1 MLARTLLFVPAN
13 RDNMVAKAAG
23 VPADVITLDLE
34 DSVPD
39 GEKEATRAKLGASIQ
54 TLKDAGKTVHVR
66 VNGLDTGLTEGDL
79 AAAIVPGLDGLSF
92 PKPTAAAHIRE
103 IDVMIRRQEMR
114 AGVRPGTVVLVPQI
128 ESARAVLRC
137 EEIATA
143 STRIAGLSFGGEDYC
158 LDLGVPRTPEGR
170 ELEYARRVIVHVAIA
185 HGLQP
190 FDGVWTA
197 LGDIDGLTAEAQYA
211 RGIGFKGKYCIHPE
225 QVVPV
230 NEAFS
235 PTSAQVEAA
244 RRIVAAF
251 DDAVRE
257 GHASVR
263 VDGQMV
269 DVPVVKRAQELL
281 RYARQLATGTT

>member
-1 MLARTLLFVPAN
+1 MLARSLLFVPAN

-23 VPADVITLDLE
+23 VAADVITLDLE

-39 GEKEATRAKLGASIQ
+39 AEKEATRGKLEAAMR

-66 VNGLDTGLTEGDL
+66 VNALDTGLTQDDL
-79 AAAIVPGLDGLSF
+79 KAAIMPGLDGLSF
-92 PKPTAAAHIRE
+92 PKPTAATHIRE
-103 IDVMIRRQEMR
+103 VDVMIRQQEMR
-114 AGVRPGTVVLVPQI
+114 AGVRPGTVLLFPQI
-128 ESARAVLRC
+128 ESAKAVLRC

-143 STRIAGLSFGGEDYC
+143 STRIAGLAFGGEDYC

-170 ELEYARRVIVHVAIA
+170 ELEYARRIIVQVAIA

-197 LGDIDGLTAEAQYA
+197 LGDIAGLTAEAQYA

-235 PTSAQVEAA
+235 PSAQQIESAK
-244 RRIVAAF
+244 RIIAAF
-251 DDAVRE
+251 DAAVRD

-281 RYARQLATGTT
+281 KAAE

>member
-1 MLARTLLFVPAN
+1 MLARSLLFVPAN
-13 RDNMVAKAAG
+13 RDNMVAKAAT

-39 GEKEATRAKLGASIQ
+39 GEKEATRQKLPAAIRV
-54 TLKDAGKTVHVR
+54 LKQAGKSVHVR
-66 VNGLDTGLTEGDL
+66 VNGLDTGLTREDL
-79 AAAIVPGLDGLSF
+79 MAAVIPGLDGLSF

-103 IDVMIRRQEMR
+103 LDVMLRERELR
-114 AGVRPGTVVLVPQI
+114 AGVRPGTVALIPQI
-128 ESARAVLRC
+128 ESAKAVLRC

-158 LDLGVPRTPEGR
+158 LDLGVPRTPAGR

-185 HGLQP
+185 HGLLP

-197 LGDIDGLTAEAQYA
+197 LGDIAGLTVEAQYA
-211 RGIGFKGKYCIHPE
+211 HGIGFKGKYCIHPE
-225 QVVPV
+225 QVAPV

-235 PTSAQVEAA
+235 PSAAQIESA
-244 RRIVAAF
+244 RRIIEAF
-251 DDAVRE
+251 EQAERE

-269 DVPVVKRAQELL
+269 DVPVVKRARELL
-281 RYARQLATGTT
+281 RNAAQMGLA

>member
-1 MLARTLLFVPAN
+1 MLARSLLFVPAN

-23 VPADVITLDLE
+23 VAADVITLDLE

-39 GEKEATRAKLGASIQ
+39 SEKEATRAKLAGAIK
-54 TLKDAGKTVHVR
+54 TLKDAGKIVHVR
-66 VNGLDTGLTEGDL
+66 INGLDTGLTADDL
-79 AAAIVPGLDGLSF
+79 TAAIVPGLDGLSF
-92 PKPTAAAHIRE
+92 PKPTAAVHIRE
-103 IDVMIRRQEMR
+103 LDVMIRQREMQ
-114 AGVRPGTVVLVPQI
+114 AGVRPGTVLLFPQI
-128 ESARAVLRC
+128 ESAKAVLRC

-143 STRIAGLSFGGEDYC
+143 STRIAGLALGGEDYC

-170 ELEYARRVIVHVAIA
+170 ELEYARRVLVHVCVA
-185 HGLQP
+185 HGLLP
-190 FDGVWTA
+190 LDGVWTA
-197 LGDIDGLTAEAQYA
+197 LGDIAGLTAEAEYA
-211 RGIGFKGKYCIHPE
+211 RGIGFKGKYSIHPE

-235 PTSAQVEAA
+235 PTGQQIESA
-244 RRIVAAF
+244 RRIIAAF
-251 DDAVRE
+251 DEAVRE

-281 RYARQLATGTT
+281 KSAASMGLS

>member
-1 MLARTLLFVPAN
+1 MLARSLLFVPAN
-13 RDNMVAKAAG
+13 RDNMVAKAAT

-39 GEKEATRAKLGASIQ
+39 GEKEATRQKLPEAIRA
-54 TLKDAGKTVHVR
+54 LKAAGKSVHVR
-66 VNGLDTGLTEGDL
+66 VNGLETGLTRDDL
-79 AAAIVPGLDGLSF
+79 MAAVVPGLDGISF

-103 IDVMIRRQEMR
+103 FDVMLRERELHG
-114 AGVRPGTVVLVPQI
+114 GVRPGSVALIPQI

-137 EEIATA
+137 EEIAAA

-185 HGLQP
+185 CGLLP

-197 LGDIDGLTAEAQYA
+197 LGDLEGLTVEAQYA
-211 RGIGFKGKYCIHPE
+211 AGIGFKGKYCIHPE
-225 QVVPV
+225 QVAPV

-235 PTSAQVEAA
+235 PSAAQIESA
-244 RRIVAAF
+244 RRIIEAF
-251 DDAVRE
+251 EQAERE

-269 DVPVVKRAQELL
+269 DVPVVKRARELL
-281 RYARQLATGTT
+281 GRAAQIGLG

>member
-39 GEKEATRAKLGASIQ
+39 SEKVATRGKLASAIK

-66 VNGLDTGLTEGDL
+66 INALDTGLTADDL
-79 AAAIVPGLDGLSF
+79 TAAIVPGLDGLSF

-103 IDVMIRRQEMR
+103 LDVMIRQREMH
-114 AGVRPGTVVLVPQI
+114 AGVRPGTVLLFPQI
-128 ESARAVLRC
+128 ESAKAVLRC

-143 STRIAGLSFGGEDYC
+143 STRIAGLALGGEDYC

-185 HGLQP
+185 HGLLP
-190 FDGVWTA
+190 LDGVWTA
-197 LGDIDGLTAEAQYA
+197 LGDIAGLTAEAQYA

-235 PTSAQVEAA
+235 PSAQQIESA
-244 RRIVAAF
+244 RRIIAAF
-251 DDAVRE
+251 DEAVHE

-281 RYARQLATGTT
+281 KTAESMGLG